1 MGTAPAAAL
10 RIGVGEGDAAPS
22 VSGPVRNQLE

>member
-1 MGTAPAAAL
+1 MDATVAASL
-10 RIGVGEGDAAPS
+10 RTGRGEGDAAPS